1 MSEQRLIDQFD
12 KNSIE
17 KVKIHINQYNGNRYV
32 DVRVWIKP
40 DAGEDSGEI
49 ATKKELTLN
58 VELIPGHISAL
69 EKARK
74 ASATEESLKN
84 DRHEHC

>member
-1 MSEQRLIDQFD
+1 MTEQRLIDQFD

-17 KVKIHINQYNGNRYV
+17 KVRVHINQYNGNRYV

-49 ATKKELTLN
+49 ATKKGLTLH
-58 VELIPGHISAL
+58 VELIPDLISAL

-74 ASATEESLKN
+74 AIGNGGELK
-84 DRHEHC
+84 E